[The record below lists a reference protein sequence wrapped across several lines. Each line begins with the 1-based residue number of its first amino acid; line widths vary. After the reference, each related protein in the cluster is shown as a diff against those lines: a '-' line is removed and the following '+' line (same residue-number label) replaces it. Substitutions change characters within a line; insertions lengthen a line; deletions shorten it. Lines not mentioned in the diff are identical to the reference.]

1 MLILSWLRGR
11 TTEEEDRE
19 LCDWIESDPDNLEY
33 FSQVRAVDSFL
44 KNRQGGAALNKSAK
58 PHAWKRLVWVSAA
71 AAAAF
76 SGIFAVARYVVWSDS
91 GRDMVT
97 CSNDSEPSILIDLPD
112 GSRIWLAENSS
123 VSYASEGFSDD
134 RTLLLE
140 GEAMFDVASDSLHP
154 FVVHGPDMDVEVLG
168 TVFNV
173 VDCAGDGTAETT
185 LAEGRV
191 LLHDPDGQE
200 LIVLRPGQKAVYHSD
215 TKRVDI
221 SDVPTS
227 GMLMWRDGVIFMENV
242 TIRQIKA
249 RLEEDFRT
257 NLRIAGGGPEGGL
270 FTLSYVR
277 TARLD
282 DVLDMV
288 ETISGYVLVPDD
300 GPVPQNGMK

>member
-76 SGIFAVARYVVWSDS
+76 S
-91 GRDMVT
+91 
-97 CSNDSEPSILIDLPD
+97 

>member
-1 MLILSWLRGR
+1 
-11 TTEEEDRE
+11 
-19 LCDWIESDPDNLEY
+19 
-33 FSQVRAVDSFL
+33 
-44 KNRQGGAALNKSAK
+44 
-58 PHAWKRLVWVSAA
+58 
-71 AAAAF
+71 
-76 SGIFAVARYVVWSDS
+76 
-91 GRDMVT
+91 
-97 CSNDSEPSILIDLPD
+97 
-112 GSRIWLAENSS
+112 
-123 VSYASEGFSDD
+123 
-134 RTLLLE
+134 
-140 GEAMFDVASDSLHP
+140 
-154 FVVHGPDMDVEVLG
+154 MDVEVLG

>member
-11 TTEEEDRE
+11 TTEQEDRE
-19 LCDWIESDPDNLEY
+19 LCEWVEADPRNLEY
-33 FSQVRAVDSFL
+33 FSQIRAVDSFL
-44 KNRQGGAALNKSAK
+44 KYHQGGQLTKSAK
-58 PHAWKRLVWVSAA
+58 SRIWKRRVWGMAA
-71 AAAAF
+71 AAAAL
-76 SGIFAVARYVVWSDS
+76 SGILVMARYVIWPDPA
-91 GRDMVT
+91 REMVT
-97 CSNDSEPSILIDLPD
+97 CSNDSEPS
-112 GSRIWLAENSS
+112 IWLAENSS